1 MPPRSIPRCRS
12 WSSSA
17 GDSPRAL
24 LPSADQQ
31 TFRFRGGPRLPP
43 VEINGYTI
51 EPGADLQGA
60 DLQGTDLRGADLR
73 EADLSF
79 ANLFGSFL
87 SPLITSEWFCLTKF
101 TDANLTG
108 ADLTGAYLHCADLSG
123 ANLALANLRCARAG
137 RFTRWPEGFD
147 PKAAGVTFE

>member
-24 LPSADQQ
+24 LPSADRQ

-51 EPGADLQGA
+51 EPGA
-60 DLQGTDLRGADLR
+60 
-73 EADLSF
+73 
-79 ANLFGSFL
+79 
-87 SPLITSEWFCLTKF
+87 
-101 TDANLTG
+101 NLTRLWHRAEPG
-108 ADLTGAYLHCADLSG
+108 PTALGGHLMATE
-123 ANLALANLRCARAG
+123 LALDQVPPGSHAG
-137 RFTRWPEGFD
+137 SHGGDTP
-147 PKAAGVTFE
+147 